1 VARDATGLLRDVGR
15 LLVRSHD
22 LAETLA
28 NVARLVA
35 RWMRASVCSI
45 YLLDDD
51 GETLVLRAT
60 RGLAPGSVGRVR
72 LRRGQGI
79 VGACL
84 AAGEPVAVPDV
95 RQDARFRYFPE
106 SGESRFRSLLA
117 VPLFVGDHAIG
128 VLTAQ
133 TVRPR
138 PFATHEVELLETI
151 AAQVATIVLN
161 ARLLDQAARE
171 AGRTQNGPAAE
182 PTPVLPGTV
191 LRGIPISPGIAIGPI
206 HVQPPRLDLAQL
218 RYRPSRS
225 RRAEWR
231 AIEQALR
238 ETIRQISD
246 LRAAVGERFG
256 EDLAEVFTTHIMLL
270 EDQGFREKVRRRL
283 AEHGNGARALVETMR
298 EYTQVFG
305 AMKDATI
312 RERAS
317 DVEDVIRRAVGE
329 LVGIR
334 AHHAPLQGGVIVVA
348 DRLAPSEFRLLE
360 TEKIAGFATSHGGA
374 TSHAAIFAR
383 SLEIPA
389 VTALPDLERKVEA
402 SDQGIVDGIEG
413 IVIVN
418 PTREQLREYRERRV
432 RYARARE
439 RLDELRDLP
448 ARMQSGEEVML
459 SANIGGWNDLEH
471 VKRYGA
477 RGVGLFRTEML
488 ALSARG
494 FPDEEEQLRAYRRV
508 AETIAPDP
516 VTIRT
521 FDFGGDKVLTGVEER
536 EENPQLGWRSI
547 RMLLDLGEVLP
558 TQLRAILRANTPGN
572 LRVMIP
578 MLTALEELDATRVVL
593 ARVAA
598 ELGVPP
604 PPLGIMIE
612 TPAAVA
618 LADRL
623 AAQVDF
629 FSIGTNDLVQYTLAV
644 DRGNE
649 RVASGYDPFHP
660 AVIASIRRTVDAA
673 LATGIPCS
681 VCGELAGN
689 PVATPLLLGLG
700 IRELSMTPFLVT
712 AVRQVVRAFS
722 LPDVLALARDA
733 ERCARG
739 AEVRR
744 CIAQSFA
751 DRGLL
756 QDPDFGPALRRLIEP
771 RVDRPR
777 AGR

>member
-1 VARDATGLLRDVGR
+1 
-15 LLVRSHD
+15 
-22 LAETLA
+22 
-28 NVARLVA
+28 
-35 RWMRASVCSI
+35 
-45 YLLDDD
+45 
-51 GETLVLRAT
+51 
-60 RGLAPGSVGRVR
+60 
-72 LRRGQGI
+72 
-79 VGACL
+79 
-84 AAGEPVAVPDV
+84 
-95 RQDARFRYFPE
+95 
-106 SGESRFRSLLA
+106 
-117 VPLFVGDHAIG
+117 
-128 VLTAQ
+128 
-133 TVRPR
+133 
-138 PFATHEVELLETI
+138 
-151 AAQVATIVLN
+151 
-161 ARLLDQAARE
+161 
-171 AGRTQNGPAAE
+171 
-182 PTPVLPGTV
+182 VLPGTL

-218 RYRPSRS
+218 RYRPSSS

-246 LRAAVGERFG
+246 LRAAAGERFG
-256 EDLAEVFTTHIMLL
+256 EDFAEVFTTHIMLL
-270 EDQGFREKVRRRL
+270 EDQGFREKAQHHL

-298 EYTQVFG
+298 EYQQLFA
-305 AMKDATI
+305 AMKDPTI

-317 DVEDVIRRAVGE
+317 DVEEVIRRAVGE

-334 AHHAPLQGGVIVVA
+334 AHHAPLRDGVIVVA
-348 DRLAPSEFRLLE
+348 DRLAPGEFGLLE
-360 TEKIAGFATSHGGA
+360 TEKIAAFATSHGGS

-389 VTALPDLERKVEA
+389 VTGLADIERKVEA
-402 SDQGIVDGIEG
+402 SDQGIVDGIDG

-418 PTREQLREYRERRV
+418 PTRAQLREYRDRRA

-448 ARMQSGEEVML
+448 ARMRSGEEVML

-477 RGVGLFRTEML
+477 RGIGLFRTEVL
-488 ALSARG
+488 ALSSRG
-494 FPDEEEQLRAYRRV
+494 FPDEEEQLRTYRRV
-508 AETIAPDP
+508 AETVAPDP

-521 FDFGGDKVLTGVEER
+521 FDFGGDKVLVGAEER

-547 RMLLDLGEVLP
+547 RMLLDLGDVLP
-558 TQLRAILRANTPGN
+558 TQLRAILRANASGN

-578 MLTALEELDATRVVL
+578 MLTALEELDATREVL

-598 ELGVPP
+598 ELELVA
-604 PPLGIMIE
+604 PPLGVMIE

-649 RVASGYDPFHP
+649 RVAAAYDPFHP
-660 AVIASIRRTVDAA
+660 AVLLEIRRTAEAA
-673 LATGIPCS
+673 LAAGIPCS

-722 LPDVLALARDA
+722 RDDVEALARDA

-739 AEVRR
+739 VEVRR
-744 CIAQSFA
+744 RIAQSFA
-751 DRGLL
+751 EQGLL
-756 QDPDFGPALRRLIEP
+756 EEPEFGPALRRLIEP
-771 RVDRPR
+771 RVDRHR